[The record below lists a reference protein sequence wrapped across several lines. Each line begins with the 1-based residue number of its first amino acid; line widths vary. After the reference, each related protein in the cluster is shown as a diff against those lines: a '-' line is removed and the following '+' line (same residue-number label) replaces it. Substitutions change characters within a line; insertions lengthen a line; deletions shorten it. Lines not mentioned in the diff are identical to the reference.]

1 MLLIVGTIRLPADG
15 LAAALPAMRAMVQA
29 SRAEPGCIEY
39 AYAQDVL
46 DAGLIHVHE
55 LWRSRTTWTG
65 TSPVPTLRSGALCG
79 RRWAS
84 AGATCAPMRWVRPA
98 RCERF
103 GGRRVSDG
111 A

>member
-55 LWRSRTTWTG
+55 LWRSQDDLDRHF
-65 TSPVPTLRSGALCG
+65 
-79 RRWAS
+79 AS
-84 AGATCAPMRWVRPA
+84 AYIAQWRALWPA
-98 RCERF
+98 LGI
-103 GGRRVSDG
+103 GGRDLRAYVVG
-111 A
+111 APRPV

>member
-46 DAGLIHVHE
+46 DAGYGASLRVVGE
-55 LWRSRTTWTG
+55 GWAGRLPESTG
-65 TSPVPTLRSGALCG
+65 T
-79 RRWAS
+79 
-84 AGATCAPMRWVRPA
+84 
-98 RCERF
+98 
-103 GGRRVSDG
+103 
-111 A
+111 

>member
-46 DAGLIHVHE
+46 DAGLMHVHE
-55 LWRSRTTWTG
+55 LWRSQDDLDRHF
-65 TSPVPTLRSGALCG
+65 
-79 RRWAS
+79 AS
-84 AGATCAPMRWVRPA
+84 AHIAQWRAQWLALGI
-98 RCERF
+98 
-103 GGRRVSDG
+103 GGRDLRAYVVG
-111 A
+111 APRPV

>member
-46 DAGLIHVHE
+46 DAGLIHVYE
-55 LWRSRTTWTG
+55 LWRSQDDLDRHF
-65 TSPVPTLRSGALCG
+65 
-79 RRWAS
+79 AS
-84 AGATCAPMRWVRPA
+84 AHIAQWRALWPA
-98 RCERF
+98 LGI
-103 GGRRVSDG
+103 GGRDLRAYAVG
-111 A
+111 APRPV

>member
-46 DAGLIHVHE
+46 DSGLIHVHE
-55 LWRSRTTWTG
+55 LWRSQDDLDRHFASAHIAQW
-65 TSPVPTLRSGALCG
+65 RALC
-79 RRWAS
+79 
-84 AGATCAPMRWVRPA
+84 PA
-98 RCERF
+98 LGI
-103 GGRRVSDG
+103 GGRDLRAYAGG
-111 A
+111 APRPV